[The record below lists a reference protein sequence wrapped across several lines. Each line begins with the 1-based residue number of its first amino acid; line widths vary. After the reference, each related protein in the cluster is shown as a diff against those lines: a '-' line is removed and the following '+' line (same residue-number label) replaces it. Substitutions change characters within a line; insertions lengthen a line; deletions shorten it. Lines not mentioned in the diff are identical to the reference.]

1 MFDFYH
7 DTLKKLRE
15 FMSSHDEA
23 HQNASVLLGG
33 QPALRR
39 TQALLDDVMSAP
51 RLTRRMRNE
60 IVALHDLL
68 TLNNANNLGSL
79 EAACFADI
87 DPASPVVEELCLLS
101 EALKDAIYRQQDVD
115 LITLIEAD
123 LAA

>member
-1 MFDFYH
+1 MFDLFH
-7 DTLKKLRE
+7 DTLKELRE
-15 FMSSHDEA
+15 FMSSYDQTL
-23 HQNASVLLGG
+23 QNASVLLGG

-39 TQALLDDVMSAP
+39 TQALLHDVMSAP

-68 TLNNANNLGSL
+68 TLNNVHDLESL
-79 EAACFADI
+79 EAAYFADI
-87 DPASPVVEELCLLS
+87 DPASPIVEDLCLLS

-115 LITLIEAD
+115 LINLIEAD